1 MTIVYLP
8 HIFLLG
14 GHDLEMLTIREL
26 LHAHA
31 PECFV
36 DKGLS
41 WGARASAYRGEIEA
55 VLKAGLTP
63 VLVELVDDIGIDWK
77 GCNHR
82 PPRPGWPG
90 LTSPRHCIRCLIC

>member
-36 DKGLS
+36 DKGLA
-41 WGARASAYRGEIEA
+41 WGARASNYRTEIEA
-55 VLKAGLTP
+55 ALKAGLTP
-63 VLVELVDDIGIDWK
+63 VLVELVDDIGIDGK
-77 GCNHR
+77 AVIIDHHG
-82 PPRPGWPG
+82 PLAGAD
-90 LTSPRHCIRCLIC
+90 SPRHCIRCLIC